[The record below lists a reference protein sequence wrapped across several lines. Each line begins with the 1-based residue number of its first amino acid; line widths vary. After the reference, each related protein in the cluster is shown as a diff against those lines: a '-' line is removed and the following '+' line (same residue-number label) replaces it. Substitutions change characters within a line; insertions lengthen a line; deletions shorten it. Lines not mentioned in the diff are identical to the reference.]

1 MKEKLR
7 SVHVFKRLSCTTESA
22 HNSPMHVEKWT
33 ACGRMTSFAAGQVED
48 FVHQTG
54 NLDKNANDFEGRLQ
68 IHRCKAL
75 SAANLV

>member
-1 MKEKLR
+1 
-7 SVHVFKRLSCTTESA
+7 
-22 HNSPMHVEKWT
+22 
-33 ACGRMTSFAAGQVED
+33 MTSFAAGQVED